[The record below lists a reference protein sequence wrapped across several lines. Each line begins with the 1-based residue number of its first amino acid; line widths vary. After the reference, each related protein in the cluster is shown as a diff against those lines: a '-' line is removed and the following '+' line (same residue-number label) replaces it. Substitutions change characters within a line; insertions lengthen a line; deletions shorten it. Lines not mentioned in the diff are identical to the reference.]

1 MRIKLFLLFPLTFLS
16 SSYIHAED
24 ISENENCKVLDKCIC
39 TIRPK
44 NSNFCISI
52 YESDVENLASYYN
65 MTGNYTDKE
74 DIFDDVFKH
83 KIAMLFGKKLGK
95 EESEMLTKQIDNQI
109 GLQMNNILDQ
119 CNGDEE
125 VFQKQIGNYSLKDYE
140 NKIKKT
146 QIENFMYQRFM
157 DSINKKE
164 NFSIDEIREYYE
176 EKKKN
181 GTLRK
186 IPEKYIVWEIKI
198 KTHDYGKA
206 EKVSKFL
213 SENEW
218 NISALKNEIQDIEA
232 REIND
237 KYDNER
243 SIFPQNVR
251 DIIFKMKKN
260 EISSTIKTAKG
271 LFIIK
276 KIGDDGI
283 MDFRCEYVFIPDKK
297 KEEYKKDITAFWNFL
312 LEKIKKRK
320 DIEDT
325 LSQVSIFIK
334 NNPKRSERIF
344 KNFEMVITKID
355 DMKSIKSK
363 KKIFEKLNEGD
374 FTDLFQLSNDGFYT
388 CYYLAK
394 KIKEHIENLDD
405 DFNSIENQMKALWEE
420 KESVNLIKACL
431 KKCEI
436 SYDEEVGYTK
446 ILKKYL

>member
-1 MRIKLFLLFPLTFLS
+1 MRIKLFLLFQLTFLS
-16 SSYIHAED
+16 SSYIHAES
-24 ISENENCKVLDKCIC
+24 ISENENYKVLDKCIC

-52 YESDVENLASYYN
+52 YESDVESLASYYN

-206 EKVSKFL
+206 EEVSEFL
-213 SENEW
+213 SKNEW
-218 NISALKNEIQDIEA
+218 NISALKNEIQDIDA

-251 DIIFKMKKN
+251 DIIFRMKKN

-276 KIGDDGI
+276 KIEDDGI

-325 LSQVSIFIK
+325 LSQISIFIK

-405 DFNSIENQMKALWEE
+405 DFNSIEKQMKALWEE

>member
-1 MRIKLFLLFPLTFLS
+1 MRIKLFLLLPLTFLS

-24 ISENENCKVLDKCIC
+24 IRENENCKVLDKCIC

-44 NSNFCISI
+44 NGNHCISI

-74 DIFDDVFKH
+74 DVFDDVFKH
-83 KIAMLFGKKLGK
+83 KIAMLFGKKLKK
-95 EESEMLTKQIDNQI
+95 EESEMLTKQIDKQI
-109 GLQMNNILDQ
+109 GLQMNNILEQ

-140 NKIKKT
+140 NKIKNT

-157 DSINKKE
+157 DNINKKE
-164 NFSIDEIREYYE
+164 NFSIDEIKEYYE

-206 EKVSKFL
+206 KEVSEFLTEK
-213 SENEW
+213 EW
-218 NISALKNEIQDIEA
+218 NISSLKNEIQGIEA

-251 DIIFKMKKN
+251 EIIFEMKEN
-260 EISSTIKTAKG
+260 EISNTIKTAKG

-276 KIGDDGI
+276 KRQDDGI
-283 MDFRCEYVFIPDKK
+283 RNFCCEYVFIPDKK
-297 KEEYKKDITAFWNFL
+297 KDEYKRDITDFWALL
-312 LEKIKKRK
+312 LEKIKERG
-320 DIEDT
+320 DIENT
-325 LSQVSIFIK
+325 LSQLSIYTK
-334 NNPKRSERIF
+334 NKPKRSEKIF
-344 KNFEMVITKID
+344 NNFEIVITKID
-355 DMKSIKSK
+355 DMKSIASK

-374 FTDLFQLSNDGFYT
+374 FTSLFQLNNDGFYT

-394 KIKEHIENLDD
+394 KKKEHIENLDD
-405 DFNSIENQMKALWEE
+405 DFNSIKNQLKALWEE
-420 KESVNLIKACL
+420 KESVNLIKVYL
-431 KKCEI
+431 KNCEI
-436 SYDEEVGYTK
+436 SYDEEVEYTK

>member
-1 MRIKLFLLFPLTFLS
+1 
-16 SSYIHAED
+16 
-24 ISENENCKVLDKCIC
+24 
-39 TIRPK
+39 
-44 NSNFCISI
+44 
-52 YESDVENLASYYN
+52 
-65 MTGNYTDKE
+65 
-74 DIFDDVFKH
+74 
-83 KIAMLFGKKLGK
+83 
-95 EESEMLTKQIDNQI
+95 
-109 GLQMNNILDQ
+109 MNNILDQ

-213 SENEW
+213 TEKEW
-218 NISALKNEIQDIEA
+218 DISALKNEIQDIEA

-251 DIIFKMKKN
+251 DIIFRMKKN

-312 LEKIKKRK
+312 LEKIKERK

-355 DMKSIKSK
+355 DMKSIKAK

-394 KIKEHIENLDD
+394 KNKRTHR
-405 DFNSIENQMKALWEE
+405 KPR
-420 KESVNLIKACL
+420 
-431 KKCEI
+431 
-436 SYDEEVGYTK
+436 
-446 ILKKYL
+446 

>member
-1 MRIKLFLLFPLTFLS
+1 MRIKLFLLLPLTFLS

-24 ISENENCKVLDKCIC
+24 IRENENCKVLDKCIC

-44 NSNFCISI
+44 NGNHCISI

-74 DIFDDVFKH
+74 DVFDDVFKH
-83 KIAMLFGKKLGK
+83 KIAMLFGKKLKK
-95 EESEMLTKQIDNQI
+95 EESEMLTKQIDKQI

-140 NKIKKT
+140 NKIKNT

-164 NFSIDEIREYYE
+164 NFSIDEIKEYYE

-206 EKVSKFL
+206 EEVSGFL
-213 SENEW
+213 TENVW
-218 NISALKNEIQDIEA
+218 DISSLKNKIQGIEA
-232 REIND
+232 RAIND

-251 DIIFKMKKN
+251 EIIFEMKEN
-260 EISSTIKTAKG
+260 EISNTIKTAKG

-276 KIGDDGI
+276 KIRDDGI
-283 MDFRCEYVFIPDKK
+283 RSFCCEYVFIPDKK
-297 KEEYKKDITAFWNFL
+297 KDEYKKDITDFWALL
-312 LEKIKKRK
+312 LEKIKERG
-320 DIEDT
+320 DIENT
-325 LSQVSIFIK
+325 LSQLSIYTK
-334 NNPKRSERIF
+334 NKPKRSERIF
-344 KNFEMVITKID
+344 NNFEIVITKID
-355 DMKSIKSK
+355 DMKSIASK

-374 FTDLFQLSNDGFYT
+374 FTDLFQLNNDGFYT

-394 KIKEHIENLDD
+394 KKKEHTENLDD
-405 DFNSIENQMKALWEE
+405 DFNSIKNQLKALWEE
-420 KESVNLIKACL
+420 KESVNLIKVYL
-431 KKCEI
+431 KNCEI
-436 SYDEEVGYTK
+436 SYDEEVEYTK

>member
-24 ISENENCKVLDKCIC
+24 ISKNENCKVLDKCIC

-44 NSNFCISI
+44 NSNLCISI
-52 YESDVENLASYYN
+52 YESDVESLASYYK

-95 EESEMLTKQIDNQI
+95 EESEMLTKQIDKQI

-125 VFQKQIGNYSLKDYE
+125 VFQKQIGNYSLEDYE

-146 QIENFMYQRFM
+146 QIENFMYQRFL

-164 NFSIDEIREYYE
+164 NFPIDEIKEYYE

-198 KTHDYGKA
+198 KTHDYEKA
-206 EKVSKFL
+206 EKVSKIL
-213 SENEW
+213 TENGW
-218 NISALKNEIQDIEA
+218 NISALKNRIQEIEA
-232 REIND
+232 KMIND

-251 DIIFKMKKN
+251 EIIFGMEEN
-260 EISSTIKTAKG
+260 EISNTIKTAKG

-276 KIGDDGI
+276 KIKDDGI
-283 MDFRCEYVFIPDKK
+283 RDFLCEYIFIPDKK
-297 KEEYKKDITAFWNFL
+297 KEEYKKDITAFWTL
-312 LEKIKKRK
+312 LLKEIKKRG
-320 DIEDT
+320 DIENT
-325 LSQVSIFIK
+325 LSQLSIYIK
-334 NNPKRSERIF
+334 NKPKRSERIF
-344 KNFEMVITKID
+344 NNFEMVITKID

-374 FTDLFQLSNDGFYT
+374 FTSLFQLNNDGFYT

-394 KIKEHIENLDD
+394 KMKEHIENVDD
-405 DFNSIENQMKALWEE
+405 DFNSIKNQMKALWEE
-420 KESVNLIKACL
+420 KESVNLIKAYL

-436 SYDEEVGYTK
+436 SYDEEVEYTK

>member
-1 MRIKLFLLFPLTFLS
+1 MRIKLFLLFQLTFLS

-24 ISENENCKVLDKCIC
+24 ISENKNCKVLDKCIC
-39 TIRPK
+39 TIKPK
-44 NSNFCISI
+44 NNNPCIYI
-52 YESDVENLASYYN
+52 YESDVESLASYYN

-95 EESEMLTKQIDNQI
+95 EESEMLTKQIDKQI

-146 QIENFMYQRFM
+146 QIENFMYQRFLER
-157 DSINKKE
+157 INKKE
-164 NFSIDEIREYYE
+164 NFSIDEIKEYYE

-186 IPEKYIVWEIKI
+186 IPEEYEIWEIKI
-198 KTHDYGKA
+198 KTHDYEKA

-213 SENEW
+213 TENEW
-218 NISALKNEIQDIEA
+218 KISALKNKIQEIEA
-232 REIND
+232 KVIND
-237 KYDNER
+237 RYDNEK

-251 DIIFKMKKN
+251 EIIFWMKEN
-260 EISSTIKTAKG
+260 EISNTIKTAKG

-276 KIGDDGI
+276 KIKDEWI
-283 MDFRCEYVFIPDKK
+283 KDFVCEYVFIPDKK
-297 KEEYKKDITAFWNFL
+297 KEEYKKDITDFWNL
-312 LEKIKKRK
+312 LLNEIKKRG
-320 DIEDT
+320 DIGNA
-325 LSQVSIFIK
+325 LSQLSTYIK

-344 KNFEMVITKID
+344 NNFEMVITKID

-363 KKIFEKLNEGD
+363 KKMFENLKAGD
-374 FTDLFQLSNDGFYT
+374 FTNLLQLSNDGFYT

-394 KIKEHIENLDD
+394 RVEEHIENLDQ
-405 DFNSIENQMKALWEE
+405 DFNSIKNQMKARYEE
-420 KESVNLIKACL
+420 EEIFNLIKTYS
-431 KKCEI
+431 KQCEI
-436 SYDEEVGYTK
+436 SYNENIEYTK
-446 ILKKYL
+446 VLKKYL